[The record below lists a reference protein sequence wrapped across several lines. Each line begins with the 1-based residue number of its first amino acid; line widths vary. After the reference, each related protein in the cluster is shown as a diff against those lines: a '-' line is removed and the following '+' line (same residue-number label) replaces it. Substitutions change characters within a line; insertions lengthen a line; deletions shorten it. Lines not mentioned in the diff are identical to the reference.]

1 MHRHPLDFLNGIV
14 LIFWLTF
21 YAYWAVSAAGV
32 KQDVPGKGS
41 RRGWILSR
49 LGLVVLLVAVYRLP
63 IFSPFWEFAASLSF
77 FRYEAVRIVGTL
89 LTVLGI
95 AFAVWARGYLG
106 RNWSPRPTMKIGHE
120 LITSGPYSFVRHPIY
135 TGILV
140 GLFGTGLVIGPVWM
154 ALFVVFL
161 LIFVWRI
168 RVEEVYMMEL
178 FPDEY
183 PAYRARTKALI
194 PAVW

>member
-21 YAYWAVSAAGV
+21 YLYWAVSAAGV

-49 LGLVVLLVAVYRLP
+49 IGLLVVLVAVYRLP
-63 IFSPFWEFAASLSF
+63 ASSPFWEYAARRSF
-77 FRYEAVRIVGTL
+77 FRYEAVRIVGTI
-89 LTVLGI
+89 LTFLGI

-120 LITSGPYSFVRHPIY
+120 LITSGPYSLVRHPIY
-135 TGILV
+135 TGLLA
-140 GLFGTGLVIGPVWM
+140 GLFGTGLAIGPVCM
-154 ALFVVFL
+154 VVFVVFT
-161 LIFVWRI
+161 IVFVRRI
-168 RVEEVYMMEL
+168 RVEEAYMMEM
-178 FPDEY
+178 FPDAY
-183 PAYRARTKALI
+183 PAYCAKTKALI